1 MAIVVDKEEKRR
13 SIALSC
19 KELLLE
25 NGIKNLTVSQIAQAA
40 GIGKGTIYEYF
51 ANKDEIVFEIIALF
65 VDQYQQDLAR
75 VVNDDTLSSRDKL
88 EYFMSFV
95 FFENYNKEL
104 AIYQEFLSI
113 ALSGATSDI
122 IQFRNNCHDSFE
134 AILENIIEQ
143 GINNKELQ
151 QNAKL
156 LIPMIRYFH
165 TGLIVDVALGQVEA
179 KAEIDKFINSIFNDI
194 VLQER

>member
-13 SIALSC
+13 SIALAC
-19 KELLLE
+19 KGLLLE

-51 ANKDEIVFEIIALF
+51 ANKDEIIFEIITLF
-65 VDQYQQDLAR
+65 IDEFQQDLIK
-75 VVNDDTLSSRDKL
+75 VIENNTLCSRDKL
-88 EYFMSFV
+88 EYFMMLV
-95 FFENYNKEL
+95 FSENYNKEL

-113 ALSGATSDI
+113 ALSGALSDI
-122 IQFRNNCHDSFE
+122 VEFRNNCRNSFE
-134 AILENIIEQ
+134 VVLHSIIEQ

-151 QNAKL
+151 QNAKV

-165 TGLIVDVALGQVEA
+165 TGLIVDVALGQVDA
-179 KAEIDKFINSIFNDI
+179 KEEIDKFLNSIFNDI
-194 VLQER
+194 ILQEK